1 MGKNTGN
8 GTRIG
13 IIGGRTQV
21 YNEHNDCY
29 VKRDSETGRFIGCKK
44 STPFKD
50 IKRENLDKEREREAD
65 KKSKT
70 PKK

>member
-21 YNEHNDCY
+21 YNDKTDCY
-29 VKRDSETGRFIGCKK
+29 VKRDTETGRFIGVKK
-44 STPFKD
+44 ATPFKD
-50 IKRENLDKEREREAD
+50 IKRENLEKEKERD
-65 KKSKT
+65 NKKK
-70 PKK
+70 

>member
-21 YNEHNDCY
+21 YNDKTDCY
-29 VKRDSETGRFIGCKK
+29 IKRDTETGRFIGVKK
-44 STPFKD
+44 ATPFKD
-50 IKRENLDKEREREAD
+50 IKRENLEKEKERESR
-65 KKSKT
+65 KK
-70 PKK
+70 

>member
-1 MGKNTGN
+1 MAKNTGN

-21 YNEHNDCY
+21 YNEQNNCY

-44 STPFKD
+44 DTPFKD
-50 IKRENLDKEREREAD
+50 IKRENLEKERERAS
-65 KKSKT
+65 KK
-70 PKK
+70 